1 MPGQHFSKLHRL
13 GNINVHGLGR
23 ENSRNDRPSEVAH
36 RRSPLPRHLF
46 GVRGAQLG
54 MFRASGAGERRK
66 RWSTPSSL
74 QVLLVLFSR
83 HYIVTIGA
91 LSLLLAGSDQ
101 EGTAVLTSQPL
112 CQPPAAGLVL
122 QAAGQADWKSRP
134 EVGRTQMQTAWVI
147 RYIANFTCSWTTFC
161 RLQCSYMQ
169 ALCSRGH
176 APFQPTAYAGYSHT
190 CRCRSA
196 EDPKTVVRFNRNYCQ
211 LSSEKFSYGPALN
224 VVGLHMSRGDRSRH
238 RAQ

>member
-1 MPGQHFSKLHRL
+1 MFMVWGVRTRAMTVLRRWPIAEVRSQRTLLEWEELSWGCLRL
-13 GNINVHGLGR
+13 RELGKG
-23 ENSRNDRPSEVAH
+23 ENGGAH
-36 RRSPLPRHLF
+36 R
-46 GVRGAQLG
+46 
-54 MFRASGAGERRK
+54 
-66 RWSTPSSL
+66 

-161 RLQCSYMQ
+161 RLQCSYVQ

-196 EDPKTVVRFNRNYCQ
+196 EDPKTVVRFNRNYSQ